1 MTDIL
6 KKLTISTSNGKITA
20 PQIVLAA
27 AVSVITL
34 LSPRFLS
41 NYRLNLVIS
50 ILSAAYF
57 AQCWNLM
64 SGYTGQ
70 FSFGHAAFYGLG
82 AYTSSIL
89 AVDFKINPWIGL
101 VCGMLAAGI
110 VAAGIGYLSFHY
122 NLKGDY
128 FALATMAFCEILRV
142 IFKNTKALHAASG
155 VSITYSKHISQLQF
169 GSKAGFLYAAFV
181 MLAAITF
188 FMYKIRRTRM
198 GLYFVAIRENED
210 AAKAL
215 GINAFKYKMTALIAS
230 AMLSAVGGTFY
241 AQYYLYID
249 PNIAFSSTVS
259 VSAITPCIIGGVG
272 TVFGPIIGAAIIEP
286 VSELT
291 NSLLSHYVGMNM
303 VVYGLI
309 LVAVIMI
316 MPKGVIGLVQDLRNR
331 LTGTSAADEDGSGIR
346 SGKKT
351 VRMPA
356 AKISSGSRAADKGAE
371 V

>member
-1 MTDIL
+1 MSTAKIKKTKEHAAVESNILGTFL
-6 KKLTISTSNGKITA
+6 KKVTISTSNGKLTI
-20 PQIVLAA
+20 PQIIIIC
-27 AVSVITL
+27 AVSVFIL
-34 LSPRFLS
+34 LTPQMLS

-50 ILSAAYF
+50 ILTTAYF

-89 AVDFKINPWIGL
+89 FVDYGVNPWIGL
-101 VCGMLAAGI
+101 ICGMAVSGI

-128 FALATMAFCEILRV
+128 FALATMAFCEIFRV

-155 VSITYSKHISQLQF
+155 VSIPFSKKFALMQF
-169 GSKAGFLYAAFV
+169 GSKAGFLYVAFI
-181 MLAAITF
+181 MLAVITF
-188 FMYKIRRTRM
+188 GLYKIRRTKM
-198 GLYFVAIRENED
+198 GLYFVAVRENED
-210 AAKAL
+210 AARAL
-215 GINAFKYKMTALIAS
+215 GINAFKYKMIALIAS

-249 PNIAFSSTVS
+249 PTICFGNTVS

-272 TVFGPIIGAAIIEP
+272 TVFGPIIGAAIIKP
-286 VSELT
+286 ISEIT
-291 NSLLSHYVGMNM
+291 NSALSSFVGMNM

-309 LVAVIMI
+309 LVVVIMV
-316 MPKGVIGLVQDLRNR
+316 MPKGVIGLVQELRVKM
-331 LTGTSAADEDGSGIR
+331 
-346 SGKKT
+346 GKKKKT
-351 VRMPA
+351 E
-356 AKISSGSRAADKGAE
+356 G
-371 V
+371 

>member
-1 MTDIL
+1 MTEFL
-6 KKLTISTSNGKITA
+6 KKATISTSNGKLTKVQLILVA
-20 PQIVLAA
+20 I
-27 AVSVITL
+27 VSVLVL
-34 LSPRFLS
+34 LSPQFLS
-41 NYRLNLVIS
+41 SYRLNLIIS
-50 ILSAAYF
+50 ILTAAYF

-70 FSFGHAAFYGLG
+70 FSFGHAVFYGLG
-82 AYTSSIL
+82 AYTSSLL
-89 AVDFKINPWIGL
+89 AVDFGINPWIGL
-101 VCGMLAAGI
+101 VAGMLVAGI

-128 FALATMAFCEILRV
+128 FALATMAFCEICRV

-155 VSITYSKHISQLQF
+155 VSIPFSKNISQLQF
-169 GSKAGFLYAAFV
+169 GSKEGFLYAAFV
-181 MLAAITF
+181 MLAVITF
-188 FMYKIRRTRM
+188 GMYKIRRTKM

-215 GINAFKYKMTALIAS
+215 GINAFKYKMIALIAS
-230 AMLSAVGGTFY
+230 AMLSAIGGTFY

-249 PNIAFSSTVS
+249 PTICFSSTVS

-291 NSLLSHYVGMNM
+291 NALLSNYVGMNM

-309 LVAVIMI
+309 LVIVIMV
-316 MPKGVIGLVQDLRNR
+316 MPKGVIGLVQELRNK
-331 LTGTSAADEDGSGIR
+331 LTKEKPT
-346 SGKKT
+346 
-351 VRMPA
+351 
-356 AKISSGSRAADKGAE
+356 E

>member
-1 MTDIL
+1 MSAVKNESQVKSTGNSNVLGEFL
-6 KKLTISTSNGKITA
+6 KKATVSTSNGKMTL
-20 PQIVLAA
+20 PQIVIVTVLSIF
-27 AVSVITL
+27 VL
-34 LSPRFLS
+34 LTPQLLS
-41 NYRLNLVIS
+41 NYRLNLIIS
-50 ILSAAYF
+50 ILTAAYF

-89 AVDFKINPWIGL
+89 FVDFGVNPWIGL
-101 VCGMLAAGI
+101 ILGMVAAGI

-128 FALATMAFCEILRV
+128 FALATMAFCEIFRV

-155 VSITYSKHISQLQF
+155 VSIPFSKNIALMQF
-169 GSKAGFLYAAFV
+169 GSKAGFLYVAFI
-181 MLAAITF
+181 MLALITF
-188 FMYKIRRTRM
+188 GLYKIRRTKM
-198 GLYFVAIRENED
+198 GLYFVAVRENED
-210 AAKAL
+210 AARAL
-215 GINAFKYKMTALIAS
+215 GINTFKYKMIALIAS

-249 PNIAFSSTVS
+249 PTIAFGNTVS

-272 TVFGPIIGAAIIEP
+272 TVFGPIIGAAILEP
-286 VSELT
+286 VSEIT
-291 NSLLSHYVGMNM
+291 NAALSNFVGMNM

-309 LVAVIMI
+309 LVIVIMV
-316 MPKGVIGLVQDLRNR
+316 MPKGVIGLVQQ
-331 LTGTSAADEDGSGIR
+331 IR
-346 SGKKT
+346 
-351 VRMPA
+351 
-356 AKISSGSRAADKGAE
+356 AKIIKNKKAE